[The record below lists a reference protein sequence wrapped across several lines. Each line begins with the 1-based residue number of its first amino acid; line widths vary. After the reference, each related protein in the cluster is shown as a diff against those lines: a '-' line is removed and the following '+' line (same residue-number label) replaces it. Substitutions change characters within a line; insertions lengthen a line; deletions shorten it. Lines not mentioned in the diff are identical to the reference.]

1 MERGGEEE
9 EEEEVVVVGGGGAE
23 GKGVWKWTEKTKQK
37 KQTQTH

>member
-9 EEEEVVVVGGGGAE
+9 EEEEVVVVGGAE

>member
-9 EEEEVVVVGGGGAE
+9 EEEEVVVVGGGAE